1 MHVCMNAILVLISC
15 LFSAGDVEEEPD
27 LGQHL
32 RVMAD
37 GSDIQEVSVNWLP
50 Y

>member
-1 MHVCMNAILVLISC
+1 MNAILVLISC
-15 LFSAGDVEEEPD
+15 LYSAGNAEEQTDSHETP
-27 LGQHL
+27 

-50 Y
+50 H